1 MKYSI
6 NVNGNEKIP
15 FNNNVNYCVGTGRMR
30 LALTKEYYDQL
41 KIVQQDIGFK
51 FIRGHGLFCDADKRG
66 MVNTPDPRSSGE
78 HVVHTRNHTDLTG
91 ERIQA
96 CDEFV

>member
-15 FNNNVNYCVGTGRMR
+15 FNNNVNYCVGTGRMG

-51 FIRGHGLFCDADKRG
+51 FIRGHGLFSHYQIYQYKFHY
-66 MVNTPDPRSSGE
+66 E
-78 HVVHTRNHTDLTG
+78 YYL
-91 ERIQA
+91 IQPKLII
-96 CDEFV
+96 DD

>member
-51 FIRGHGLFCDADKRG
+51 FIRGHGLFCDDVGIYQEYLDKTG
-66 MVNTPDPRSSGE
+66 LKEPKDFPDYK
-78 HVVHTRNHTDLTG
+78 
-91 ERIQA
+91 A
-96 CDEFV
+96 